1 MPERLMLFLS
11 ACACLLLAVACGDD
25 DGGAGNAS
33 PGGDR
38 SGTSSAP
45 ILTQPASRFAIS
57 LDDLVPKTTG
67 GDTGGGYLTDIQS
80 TFKLDTKSYAGT
92 RSFDSAT
99 DGEALLS
106 KWSYTGGYET
116 GFEPETRQQ
125 GVLNG
130 AYYINVEVHLFKGE
144 DGSKLMYKHFE
155 DRLSKSGSKKV
166 TASAVGNESSAWKL
180 VAGKVSDS
188 SIDAAYHRIVFRR
201 GNLVAVVQTW
211 GSDPLMTVDTV
222 RQLSGLIDDK
232 AMGKTS
238 AVEPTPVPTQ
248 AVQPAPTAA
257 K

>member
-1 MPERLMLFLS
+1 MPERLMLFLCAS
-11 ACACLLLAVACGDD
+11 ACLLLAVACGDD
-25 DGGAGNAS
+25 DDGSANAS

-38 SGTSSAP
+38 AGTSSAP

-80 TFKLDTKSYAGT
+80 TFKLDIKNYGATG
-92 RSFDSAT
+92 SFPSAAE
-99 DGEALLS
+99 GEALLA
-106 KWSYTGGYET
+106 KWNYTGGYET
-116 GFEPETRQQ
+116 GFEPETRLP

-130 AYYINVEVHLFKGE
+130 AYFINVEVHLFTGE
-144 DGSKLMYKHFE
+144 DGSKSMYRHFE
-155 DRLSKSGSKKV
+155 DRLAKSGSKKL
-166 TASAVGNESSAWKL
+166 TASPVGNESSAWKL
-180 VAGKVSDS
+180 VTGKVSDS

-222 RQLSGLIDDK
+222 RLLSGLIDDK
-232 AMGKTS
+232 AMGKMS

-248 AVQPAPTAA
+248 SVQPVPTAA